1 MRDFSKRKTGKNRVK
16 RPPKPLDAARLEE
29 LAVAY
34 VARFATSAAKLEK
47 YLQRKLRER
56 GFVGDTA
63 ENWLPDQQ
71 ADIGNDDVDPAFVM
85 EAGRAKISE
94 IVAKFVKRNYVDD
107 DEYARN
113 RAGSLLN
120 RGYGGR
126 RIEATLRHDGIA
138 EEVREANAPD
148 RREAREAVLA
158 LARKRRFGPFARD
171 AIGEPDDDLLP
182 EDRNFETNQAL
193 RKLRDKQ
200 LAALVRAGHE
210 FSDANA
216 VLNARSIAQAEEW
229 ASGESDA

>member
-29 LAVAY
+29 LAVSY

-56 GFVGDTA
+56 GFVEDA
-63 ENWLPDQQ
+63 ADSWLPD
-71 ADIGNDDVDPAFVM
+71 DGTGEGNDEIDPAFAL
-85 EAGRAKISE
+85 EAGRAKIAE
-94 IVAKFVKRNYVDD
+94 VVAKFVERNYVDD
-107 DEYARN
+107 DEYAKN

-120 RGYGGR
+120 RGFGGR

-138 EEVREANAPD
+138 EDVREANAPD
-148 RREAREAVLA
+148 RNEAREAALA
-158 LARKRRFGPFARD
+158 LAKKRRFGPFARD
-171 AIGEPDDDLLP
+171 AVGELDDDLLP
-182 EDRNFETNQAL
+182 EDRDFETNQAM

-200 LAALVRAGHE
+200 LAAMVRAGHE

-216 VLNARSIAQAEEW
+216 ILNARSVAQAEEW